1 MKNTLERVIAF
12 LPAGTDLTTAEFE
25 RRHRAIL
32 YLIWAQAAGTL
43 LFGLANHVY
52 PPVAVLEAL
61 IIAALGGVAA
71 IPVLAPRFRSAIATL
86 ALITT
91 SAVIVQFS
99 GGYIEAHF
107 HFFVMLAVIF
117 LYQDWVPF
125 LLAILYVAFDH
136 GVVGTLFPTSVYNN
150 PAAIAH
156 PWQWALIHAAFVLG
170 EAAALLAGWKI
181 IEAAEQQKRAAIER
195 FNAELAAQA
204 KELAR
209 AKEAAEAATAAKAS
223 FLASMSHEIR
233 TPMNAVIG
241 MSSMLMDTELSN
253 DQREFAE
260 TIRTSGE
267 HLLTI
272 INDILDFSKIEARK
286 IVLDTAPFDVRRTVE
301 DALSLLT
308 DAAAA
313 KQLNLAT
320 VIEDGIPKTLRGDG
334 ARLRQVLVNL
344 IANAVKFTHKG
355 EVVVEVSARPVGDVQ
370 EVSFAV
376 RDTGIGIPAD
386 RRDRLFQAFSQVDAS
401 ITRQYAGTGLGL
413 AISKQ
418 LCELMGGT
426 ITVTSEPGVGST
438 FTATIR
444 TPSVEI
450 VESGEQESELRLKGK
465 RVLIVDDSATNRRI
479 LLWHMNKWGM
489 VARASGQPREA
500 LAWVEAGQTFDI
512 ALLDL
517 EMPDLNGV
525 SLSRE
530 MRRAHPSLPTRFV
543 LLSSAHPRLADTE
556 TDFDAVLSKPI
567 RQEALFD
574 ALVGVLHIK
583 TKDAVDIGAGKREN
597 VFDAALANRRPLRI
611 LLVDDNTMNQRVA
624 GRMLGKFGYVPALAC
639 SGAEAIAAV
648 SEKVYD
654 VVLMDVEM
662 PDLDGLEVARRI
674 RARHDLPARPWIIAM
689 TANATTEDRE
699 RCLAAGMDDYLAKPV
714 RPGDLEAAIMRSR
727 PATTAAG

>member
-1 MKNTLERVIAF
+1 MKGTLARVIAF
-12 LPAGTDLTTAEFE
+12 LPVGADLTPAEFR

-32 YLIWAQAAGTL
+32 ILIWAQAAGTL
-43 LFGLANHVY
+43 VFGLLNHVY
-52 PPVAVLEAL
+52 PPVAVSESLL
-61 IIAALGGVAA
+61 IAGLGGVAA
-71 IPVLAPRFRSAIATL
+71 IEVLAPRFRSAIATL

-125 LLAILYVAFDH
+125 LLAILYVALDH

-150 PAAIAH
+150 ADAIAH
-156 PWQWALIHAAFVLG
+156 PWRWAVIHAAFVLG

-181 IEAAEQQKRAAIER
+181 IESAEQQKRAAIER
-195 FNAELAAQA
+195 FNAELEAQA
-204 KELAR
+204 IELAH
-209 AKEAAEAATAAKAS
+209 AKDAAEAATAAKAT

-241 MSSMLMDTELSN
+241 MSSMLMDTELSA
-253 DQREFAE
+253 DQREFAD

-286 IVLDTAPFDVRRTVE
+286 IVLDTAPFDVRRTLE

-308 DAAAA
+308 EAAGA
-313 KQLNLAT
+313 KGLNLAG
-320 VIEDGIPKTLRGDG
+320 VMEDGVPRNLRGDG

-344 IANAVKFTHKG
+344 IANAVKFTHHG
-355 EVVVEVSARPVGDVQ
+355 EVVVEVSARPVGDTQ
-370 EVSFAV
+370 ELSFAV

-444 TPSVEI
+444 APSVEL
-450 VESGEQESELRLKGK
+450 VESTDADSEPRLKGK
-465 RVLIVDDSATNRRI
+465 SVLIVDDSATNRRI
-479 LLWHMNKWGM
+479 LLWHMNKWGLK
-489 VARASGQPREA
+489 ASATGQPKEA
-500 LAWVEAGQTFDI
+500 LAWVEAGQTFDV

-517 EMPDLNGV
+517 DMPDLNGV

-530 MRRAHPSLPTRFV
+530 MRRAHASLPTRFV
-543 LLSSAHPRLADTE
+543 LLSSAHARLADIE
-556 TDFDAVLSKPI
+556 ADFDAVLSKPI

-574 ALVGVLHIK
+574 AMVGVLNLK
-583 TKDAVDIGAGKREN
+583 PIGATEHDTDRPDN
-597 VFDAALANRRPLRI
+597 VFDTGLANRLPLRI
-611 LLVDDNTMNQRVA
+611 LLVDDNSMNQRVA
-624 GRMLGKFGYVPALAC
+624 GRMLGKFGYTPDQAC
-639 SGAEAIAAV
+639 TGQEAMTAV
-648 SEKVYD
+648 GEKTYD

-662 PDLDGLEVARRI
+662 PDMDGLEVARRI
-674 RARHDLPARPWIIAM
+674 RARRDLPVQPWIIAM
-689 TANATTEDRE
+689 TANATTDDRK

-714 RPGDLEAAIMRSR
+714 RPGDLEGAIKRCS
-727 PATTAAG
+727 PASSPN

>member
-1 MKNTLERVIAF
+1 MNIRPLQALTGAGAKVIAF
-12 LPAGTDLTTAEFE
+12 LPAGADLTPAEFR

-32 YLIWAQAAGTL
+32 YLIWAQAAATL

-52 PPVAVLEAL
+52 PPVVVLESL
-61 IIAALGGVAA
+61 VIAALGGVAA
-71 IPVLAPRFRSAIATL
+71 INVLAPRFRSAIATL
-86 ALITT
+86 TLITT
-91 SAVIVQFS
+91 SAVIV
-99 GGYIEAHF
+99 
-107 HFFVMLAVIF
+107 

-125 LLAILYVAFDH
+125 LLAILYVAVDH

-150 PAAIAH
+150 SAAIAH

-195 FNAELAAQA
+195 FNAELGSQA

-241 MSSMLMDTELSN
+241 MSSMLMDTELSS
-253 DQREFAE
+253 DQREFAD

-286 IVLDTAPFDVRRTVE
+286 IVLDTAPFDVRRTLE

-308 DAAAA
+308 DAAAS
-313 KQLNLAT
+313 KQLNLAG
-320 VIEDGIPKTLRGDG
+320 VMEDGVPKTLRGDG
-334 ARLRQVLVNL
+334 SRLRQVLVNL
-344 IANAVKFTHKG
+344 IANAVKFTHSG
-355 EVVVEVSARPVGDVQ
+355 EVVVEVSARPVADMQ

-438 FTATIR
+438 FTATICAR
-444 TPSVEI
+444 SVE
-450 VESGEQESELRLKGK
+450 L
-465 RVLIVDDSATNRRI
+465 
-479 LLWHMNKWGM
+479 
-489 VARASGQPREA
+489 
-500 LAWVEAGQTFDI
+500 VEA
-512 ALLDL
+512 
-517 EMPDLNGV
+517 
-525 SLSRE
+525 
-530 MRRAHPSLPTRFV
+530 
-543 LLSSAHPRLADTE
+543 AD
-556 TDFDAVLSKPI
+556 V
-567 RQEALFD
+567 
-574 ALVGVLHIK
+574 
-583 TKDAVDIGAGKREN
+583 
-597 VFDAALANRRPLRI
+597 
-611 LLVDDNTMNQRVA
+611 
-624 GRMLGKFGYVPALAC
+624 
-639 SGAEAIAAV
+639 
-648 SEKVYD
+648 
-654 VVLMDVEM
+654 
-662 PDLDGLEVARRI
+662 
-674 RARHDLPARPWIIAM
+674 
-689 TANATTEDRE
+689 
-699 RCLAAGMDDYLAKPV
+699 
-714 RPGDLEAAIMRSR
+714 
-727 PATTAAG
+727 

>member
-1 MKNTLERVIAF
+1 
-12 LPAGTDLTTAEFE
+12 
-25 RRHRAIL
+25 
-32 YLIWAQAAGTL
+32 LIWAQAAGTL

-52 PPVAVLEAL
+52 PPVAVLESL
-61 IIAALGGVAA
+61 IIAVLGGVAA
-71 IPVLAPRFRSAIATL
+71 IEELAPRFRSAIATL

-99 GGYIEAHF
+99 GGYTEAHF

-125 LLAILYVAFDH
+125 LLAILYVAVDH
-136 GVVGTLFPTSVYNN
+136 GVVGTLFPTSVYNS

-156 PWQWALIHAAFVLG
+156 PWQWALIHATFVLG

-181 IEAAEQQKRAAIER
+181 IEAAELQKRAAIER
-195 FNAELAAQA
+195 FNAELGAQA

-209 AKEAAEAATAAKAS
+209 AKTAAEAATAAKAS

-241 MSSMLMDTELSN
+241 MSSMLMDTELST
-253 DQREFAE
+253 DQREFAD

-272 INDILDFSKIEARK
+272 INDILDFSKLEARK

-313 KQLNLAT
+313 KQLNLAC

-334 ARLRQVLVNL
+334 SRLRQVLVNL
-344 IANAVKFTHKG
+344 IANAVKFTHRG
-355 EVVVEVSARPVGDVQ
+355 EVVVEVSATAVADVY
-370 EVSFAV
+370 EVSFLV

-401 ITRQYAGTGLGL
+401 IARQYAGTGLGL

-426 ITVTSEPGVGST
+426 ITVKSEPGVGST

-444 TPSVEI
+444 APSVELI
-450 VESGEQESELRLKGK
+450 DSQDADSEPRLKGK

-489 VARASGQPREA
+489 RARASGQPREA
-500 LAWVEAGQTFDI
+500 LSWVESGETFDV

-517 EMPDLNGV
+517 DMPDLNGV

-530 MRRAHPSLPTRFV
+530 MRRAHASLPTRFV
-543 LLSSAHPRLADTE
+543 LLSSTHPRLADIE
-556 TDFDAVLSKPI
+556 ADFDAVLSKPI

-574 ALVGVLHIK
+574 ALVGVLNLKPTH
-583 TKDAVDIGAGKREN
+583 DEEHGADKREN
-597 VFDAALANRRPLRI
+597 VFDAGLAKRLPLRI

-624 GRMLGKFGYVPALAC
+624 GRMLGKFGYAPALAC
-639 SGAEAIAAV
+639 SGQEAITALG
-648 SEKVYD
+648 EKVYD

-674 RARHDLPARPWIIAM
+674 RARRDLPAQPRIVAM
-689 TANATTEDRE
+689 TANATTEDRD

-714 RPGDLEAAIMRSR
+714 RPADLEAAIKRCR
-727 PATTAAG
+727 PALGG